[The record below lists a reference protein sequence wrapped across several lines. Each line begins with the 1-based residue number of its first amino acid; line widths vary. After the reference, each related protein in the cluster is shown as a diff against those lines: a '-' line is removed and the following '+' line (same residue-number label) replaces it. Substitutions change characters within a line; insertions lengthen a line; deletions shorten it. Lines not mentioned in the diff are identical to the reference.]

1 MRIAQNFFL
10 SLLMTGLVSCVALG
24 GLNRMVPGAST
35 QGRYIPWHDDGVFIS
50 VHRTMGPMA
59 AENSIEAIR
68 ECYLAGGDAIDCDL
82 RFTQDR
88 VLVTIHDRA
97 PKGSGDKR
105 IGKMPWDE
113 VRKLDLEPR
122 SFPGQKIPRFED
134 ILRYALANNL
144 AIHLDPK
151 EPGTREAAMAI
162 LKRYNA
168 LHLIN
173 WPLVPTVYNK
183 QNKDNDAAFLG
194 KLFNEVEGRMRPYF
208 MAGCEER
215 TVALKAGDPRHF
227 RCDDPRTI
235 AELAG
240 RTPDVVA
247 YTRGPYRK
255 PVPERGIT
263 TREQDAKGD
272 AVNRAP

>member
-1 MRIAQNFFL
+1 MRIAHFFL
-10 SLLMTGLVSCVALG
+10 VMTGLVSCMAPEG
-24 GLNRMVPGAST
+24 NNRAVPGASA
-35 QGRYIPWHDDGVFIS
+35 QGRYIPWHNDGVFVS

-88 VLVTIHDRA
+88 VLVTVHDRA
-97 PKGSGDKR
+97 PKVTGGKR
-105 IGKMPWDE
+105 IVDMPWDE
-113 VRKLDLEPR
+113 VRKLDLEPH

-151 EPGTREAAMAI
+151 DPGTREAAIVI

-173 WPLVPTVYNK
+173 WPLLPTVYSYRQK
-183 QNKDNDAAFLG
+183 KDNDAAFLG
-194 KLFNEVEGRMRPYF
+194 KLFNEVEGQMDPYF

-215 TVALKAGDPRHF
+215 MVDLKTGDPRHF
-227 RCDDPRTI
+227 RCNDPRTI
-235 AELAG
+235 ALLVG

-247 YTRGPYRK
+247 DIRGPYRK
-255 PVPERGIT
+255 PAPERLIT
-263 TREQDAKGD
+263 TREQGTKGD
-272 AVNRAP
+272 TVNSAP